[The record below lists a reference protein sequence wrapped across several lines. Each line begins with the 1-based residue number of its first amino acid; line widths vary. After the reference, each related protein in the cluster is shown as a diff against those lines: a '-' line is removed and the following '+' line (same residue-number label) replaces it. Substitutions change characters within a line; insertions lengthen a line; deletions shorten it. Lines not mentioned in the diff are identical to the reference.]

1 MERCPRFTAR
11 HGQLTDEERM
21 TMKAWQYPGTGETF
35 ELNEVP
41 VPVPGPGEVLVDV
54 RAAGLC
60 HSDITLMTEPM
71 QRAALGKTPITL
83 GHEIAG
89 VVAAVGDGVTGWQI
103 GDRAGVCP
111 TASAAPPGTDGPGA
125 AEVSPGIGH
134 DGGFAEKYVGPA
146 HDLVRIPDAVDITLG
161 AVATDAGSLGR
172 DLFSGLA
179 KIDYNAG
186 RDGDALHSLLRL
198 SSPAG
203 AVKTK
208 PIVDSSIQAVRRFA
222 SQQSERLRDAVSR
235 RAAELDIAAPVKAVP
250 PPADPRR
257 AEAARMIVRRK
268 RFGPVTLDDL
278 PVADREGFPG
288 FAGTPTPLVLLTWCD
303 GRRTLDE
310 VIRLIELEQGPMDFD
325 FVGYFRFLAKH
336 GYVEILQGSSPG

>member
-1 MERCPRFTAR
+1 
-11 HGQLTDEERM
+11 LTDEERM

-103 GDRAGVCP
+103 GDRVGVCP

-161 AVATDAGSLGR
+161 AVATDAGMTAYHAIVVRGGLQSGMKVGVIGLGGLGQIGARIAVVKGAEVHVAEPKSGTWPLAKSLGVVSCVSDVSEWAGAGF
-172 DLFSGLA
+172 DLIVDYAGFGTTTAGALKAVKFGGTVVQVGLA
-179 KIDYNAG
+179 VTSEVSID
-186 RDGDALHSLLRL
+186 
-198 SSPAG
+198 
-203 AVKTK
+203 
-208 PIVDSSIQAVRRFA
+208 
-222 SQQSERLRDAVSR
+222 
-235 RAAELDIAAPVKAVP
+235 
-250 PPADPRR
+250 
-257 AEAARMIVRRK
+257 
-268 RFGPVTLDDL
+268 TLDLVVNQVNLLGSIGGTKADIEDL
-278 PVADREGFPG
+278 YELMATGELVPHVTEISFDDIPTGIEDLKRGKVTGRLVARIG
-288 FAGTPTPLVLLTWCD
+288 
-303 GRRTLDE
+303 
-310 VIRLIELEQGPMDFD
+310 
-325 FVGYFRFLAKH
+325 
-336 GYVEILQGSSPG
+336 